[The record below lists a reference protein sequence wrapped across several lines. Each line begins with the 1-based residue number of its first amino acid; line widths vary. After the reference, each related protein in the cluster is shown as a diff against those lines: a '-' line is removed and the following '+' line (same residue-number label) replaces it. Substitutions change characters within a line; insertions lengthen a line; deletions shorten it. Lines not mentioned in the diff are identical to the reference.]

1 MFCEVLVELALAV
14 VAETYVETLNFVEE
28 SRVIDSGFI
37 SRLVVLQRRVRRE
50 YIYELVQISKYC
62 KDSVQG
68 NLRIHKQERGDLG

>member
-62 KDSVQG
+62 KDNVQG
-68 NLRIHKQERGDLG
+68 NSRIHKRERGDLG